1 MAFMLFANTV
11 FAATN
16 ENANYTSRVSSYS
29 DLASRLDSLINK
41 YQGTYWTT
49 DGKAANSSGS
59 TSKYYY
65 GIQCK
70 GFANYIFNDLFCT
83 GNIGAYDSNK
93 YYIPSPN
100 SASLVGKS
108 WDFSSTDTATVKS
121 ILSKGY
127 KGDFIQTRRR
137 GKTYGHSMILVEVT
151 DTGVWLFDCNSDGA
165 CGVKYYF
172 QTWATFASKNSG
184 MSLYHSTVYPQADGC
199 SCTESYAGEYVCTT
213 TSSNLIIRSTH
224 GTSGNLGTI
233 PPGATVTVTKA
244 NGEWAHVEY
253 NGVSGY
259 ASMAYLQKKE
269 ENLIPIYALDELD
282 GGLGTIHVR
291 GWAFDDNAPTEAVDI
306 HIYVGGKASADV
318 PCYVITANQ
327 ERTDIGSAY
336 PGRGN
341 YHGFD
346 TTIPVNQYGDVEVTI
361 YAINIGG
368 DNHPM
373 VTSQTVH
380 ITKPPA
386 LADDFPDD
394 FYARIANNATKTL
407 LTNDEKGDGMGSYEV
422 VFSAAENTEAQIWHF
437 TKNSNGSYCIVPLC
451 DETIFLHAHAA
462 SNTPGT
468 HVITTPIIPDAASQ
482 QWWIYKEDGLYYMR
496 PGCAD
501 TCFLDLP
508 GASSANGVRAQ
519 INTYNTEGGEGL
531 LIETV
536 QRSTIRYSANGGAG
550 APDTQYKMQ
559 GMEMLL
565 STKVP
570 TRAGYTFL
578 GWAESGSAVSAAYQP
593 GGSFTKDKDVTLYAV
608 WKQNTV
614 QPTNDAKLTLTSTQ
628 TSVQP
633 GKTFT
638 VEVGVTN
645 NPGVAAMTILVDYDE
660 SIMTLTGITSSSSM
674 QVVTAEDAPNKAVL
688 LNMTGDVTE
697 AQKSLAVLAFAV
709 KEDASAGQTSISV
722 SCEDSSNFNAE
733 LVEWQGSEPLQLLV
747 HKGLLGDVNSDGKL
761 STQDVILLSRY
772 VLSANSVKIDT
783 SVADMNGDGRIN
795 SQDIVLLCQAVLKV
809 S

>member
-1 MAFMLFANTV
+1 MKGKGGI
-11 FAATN
+11 
-16 ENANYTSRVSSYS
+16 SY
-29 DLASRLDSLINK
+29 AKAWNK
-41 YQGTYWTT
+41 GV
-49 DGKAANSSGS
+49 
-59 TSKYYY
+59 
-65 GIQCK
+65 
-70 GFANYIFNDLFCT
+70 
-83 GNIGAYDSNK
+83 
-93 YYIPSPN
+93 P
-100 SASLVGKS
+100 SAS
-108 WDFSSTDTATVKS
+108 
-121 ILSKGY
+121 
-127 KGDFIQTRRR
+127 
-137 GKTYGHSMILVEVT
+137 
-151 DTGVWLFDCNSDGA
+151 
-165 CGVKYYF
+165 
-172 QTWATFASKNSG
+172 
-184 MSLYHSTVYPQADGC
+184 C
-199 SCTESYAGEYVCTT
+199 SCSESYAGEYICTT

-269 ENLIPIYALDELD
+269 PNLIPTYALDVLE
-282 GGLGTIHVR
+282 GGLGTIYVK
-291 GWAFDDNAPTEAVDI
+291 GWAFDDNAPTEPVDI
-306 HIYVGGKASADV
+306 HIYVGGVASPDL
-318 PCYVITANQ
+318 PCYIIQANQ
-327 ERTDIGSAY
+327 ERTDIGTAY

-341 YHGFD
+341 YHGFME
-346 TTIPVNQYGDVEVTI
+346 TIPVDQYGDVTVTL

-373 VTSQTVH
+373 IASQTVH

-386 LADDFPDD
+386 LSNDFPDD

-422 VFSAAENTEAQIWHF
+422 VFSAAQNTEAQIWHF
-437 TKNSNGSYCIVPLC
+437 TKNSNGSYRIVPLC
-451 DETIFLHAHAA
+451 DENILLHAHAA

-468 HVITTPIIPDAASQ
+468 HIITTPVIPDATSQ
-482 QWWIYKEDGLYYMR
+482 QWWIYKEDGLYYLR

-508 GASSANGVRAQ
+508 NASSANGVRAE

-536 QRSTIRYSANGGAG
+536 RRSTIQYNANGGAN

-559 GMEMLL
+559 GMEMTL
-565 STKVP
+565 SAKVP

-578 GWAESGSAVSAAYQP
+578 GWAESSSAVSAAYQP
-593 GGSFTKDKDVTLYAV
+593 GSSFTKDKDVTLYAV
-608 WKQNTV
+608 WKQNAV
-614 QPTNDAKLTLTSTQ
+614 QPTNNPKLTLTSAQ
-628 TSVQP
+628 TAVQP
-633 GKTFT
+633 GKTFA
-638 VEVGVTN
+638 VEMGVDN

-674 QVVTAEDAPNKAVL
+674 QVVTTEDAPNKAVL
-688 LNMTGDVTE
+688 LNMTGDITD
-697 AQKSLAVLAFAV
+697 AQKSLAVLTFEV
-709 KEDASAGQTSISV
+709 DKDAPLGQTNISV
-722 SCEDSSNFNAE
+722 SCSDSSNYNAE
-733 LVEWQGSEPLQLLV
+733 LLTWQDSVPLQLMISR
-747 HKGLLGDVNSDGKL
+747 GLLGDVNSDGKL

-772 VLSANSVKIDT
+772 VLSADSVKIDT
-783 SVADMNGDGRIN
+783 TVADMNGDSRIN